1 MDDLRA
7 WRWLIGV
14 IELGGL
20 QAAAKEFHRTPSTL
34 SHAIKQLESQTGLSL
49 VDYAGRRLVLT
60 EVGRLLT
67 DRIRPVLRDLDS
79 VQQVVGQ
86 FARGIEP
93 VLSVAID
100 QIVPLTDIAP
110 ALAHLACEFPHTR
123 LEMYETIL
131 GGGPARL
138 LAGEVGLYLGTQSV
152 PGYASEPMGQMHL
165 VACAATDHPLQR
177 RVRETGQPIGEAEL
191 REHRQIVI
199 RDSAPGRMTNGSWL
213 AAEQRFTVDYLHTAI
228 GLIEAGWGFAWLPET
243 QIAAHERIE
252 PLPLAC
258 AMSERAPLNLVVRPD
273 FFAGVV
279 GAAFVTAL
287 RQGLGDTGNDS
298 SISVKPQTIGG
309 FSE

>member
-67 DRIRPVLRDLDS
+67 ERIRPVLRDLDS
-79 VQQVVGQ
+79 VQQVVHQ
-86 FARGIEP
+86 FARGVES
-93 VLSVAID
+93 VLSVAVD
-100 QIVPLTDIAP
+100 QIVPMSVMAP

-138 LAGEVGLYLGTQSV
+138 QAGEVGLYLGTQTV
-152 PGYASEPMGQMHL
+152 PGYERETVGEIRLVVCAS
-165 VACAATDHPLQR
+165 VDHPLQR
-177 RVRETGQPIGEAEL
+177 RVRETGVPINEMQL
-191 REHRQIVI
+191 RAHRQIVI

-213 AAEQRFTVDYLHTAI
+213 AAEQRFTVDHLHTAI
-228 GLIEAGWGFAWLPET
+228 ELIEAGWGFAWLPDAR
-243 QIAAHERIE
+243 IAAHPGIA
-252 PLPLAC
+252 PLPLTC

-273 FFAGVV
+273 FVAGIV
-279 GAAFVTAL
+279 GAAFTAAL
-287 RQGLGDTGNDS
+287 RRGLRADDPLPG
-298 SISVKPQTIGG
+298 
-309 FSE
+309 

>member
-34 SHAIKQLESQTGLSL
+34 SHAIKQLEAQTGLSL
-49 VDYAGRRLVLT
+49 VDYSGRRLVLT

-79 VQQVVGQ
+79 VHQVVTQ

-100 QIVPLTDIAP
+100 QIIPLSAIAP
-110 ALAHLACEFPHTR
+110 ALAHLACTFPHTR
-123 LEMYETIL
+123 LEMYETVL

-138 LAGEVGLYLGTQSV
+138 QAGEVGLYLGTQTV
-152 PGYASEPMGQMHL
+152 MGFSRETVGEIHL
-165 VACAATDHPLQR
+165 VACAAVDHPLQR
-177 RVRETGQPIGEAEL
+177 SARETGETISEAQL
-191 REHRQIVI
+191 RAHRQIVI

-213 AAEQRFTVDYLHTAI
+213 AAEQRFTVDHLHTAI
-228 GLIEAGWGFAWLPET
+228 GLIEAGWGFAWLPDSL
-243 QIAAHERIE
+243 IAARPGIA
-252 PLPLAC
+252 PLPLGC
-258 AMSERAPLNLVVRPD
+258 ARSERAPLHLVVRPD
-273 FFAGVV
+273 FVAGIV
-279 GAAFVTAL
+279 GAAFVEAL
-287 RQGLGDTGNDS
+287 RSGLAMDATQVAD
-298 SISVKPQTIGG
+298 
-309 FSE
+309 

>member
-20 QAAAKEFHRTPSTL
+20 QAAAKQFHRTPSTL

-79 VQQVVGQ
+79 VNQVVCQ
-86 FARGIEP
+86 FARGVEP

-100 QIVPLTDIAP
+100 QIIPLAAVAP
-110 ALAHLACEFPHTR
+110 ALAHLACAFPHTR
-123 LEMYETIL
+123 LEMYETVL

-152 PGYASEPMGQMHL
+152 VGHASESLGQIRL
-165 VACAATDHPLQR
+165 VACAAIDHPLQHWAR
-177 RVRETGQPIGEAEL
+177 DSGQAIGEARL

-199 RDSAPGRMTNGSWL
+199 RDSAPSRMTNGSWL
-213 AAEQRFTVDYLHTAI
+213 AAEQRFTVDHLHTAI
-228 GLIEAGWGFAWLPET
+228 GLIESGWGFAWLPDT
-243 QIAAHERIE
+243 LIAGHPGIA
-252 PLPLAC
+252 PLALAC
-258 AMSERAPLNLVVRPD
+258 AMSEQAPLNLVARPD
-273 FFAGVV
+273 FLAGVA
-279 GAAFVTAL
+279 GAAFVQAL
-287 RQGLGDTGNDS
+287 RTGFNAGAGDDDS
-298 SISVKPQTIGG
+298 SPPA
-309 FSE
+309 